1 MSPLARRPLGG
12 EDADG
17 PGRRAKLRPADLHD
31 AALLFAWR
39 NDPATRAASHHAAP
53 LAWGT
58 HLSWLQSAL
67 ADPDR
72 HLWIG
77 ELEGRPVGTV
87 RAERCGGAW
96 RLSWTVAP
104 EARGCG
110 VGRALVSRA
119 AARLTG
125 PLRAEVKL
133 GNLASQRIAEA
144 AGLAV
149 RAEVDGVL
157 YYERA

>member
-1 MSPLARRPLGG
+1 MSPLAQRPLG
-12 EDADG
+12 DAEG
-17 PGRRAKLRPADLHD
+17 AGRHVGLRPADQQD

-39 NDPATRAASHHAAP
+39 NDPATRAASHQAAP
-53 LAWGT
+53 LAWES
-58 HLSWLQSAL
+58 HLSWLRSAL
-67 ADPDR
+67 GAPDR

-104 EARGCG
+104 EARGRG
-110 VGRALVSRA
+110 VGRALVTRA

-125 PLRAEVKL
+125 PLRAEVKV
-133 GNLASQRIAEA
+133 GNRASQRIAEA
-144 AGLAV
+144 AGLAL